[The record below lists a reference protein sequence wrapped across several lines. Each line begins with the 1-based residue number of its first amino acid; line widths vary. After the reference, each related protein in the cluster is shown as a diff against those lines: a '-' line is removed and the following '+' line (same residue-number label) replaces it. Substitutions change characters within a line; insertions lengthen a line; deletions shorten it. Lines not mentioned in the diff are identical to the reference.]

1 MVVALVQQ
9 KPEDAMDVRMN
20 FDERPLADHGKLI
33 RYGGSAAYLWHLREI
48 LTPGFR
54 EVHFEP

>member
-1 MVVALVQQ
+1 
-9 KPEDAMDVRMN
+9 MDVRMN